1 MLRFLDEKRETGILE
16 FSGGDTIET
25 ISGSPPGR
33 IFHLAEISKEKRK
46 DVLSSGG
53 KKERKEHRETIK
65 GDDRGTIDRSID
77 RKRGVRPFNEGYIK
91 RRERKEGRKEKG
103 PQETNFRDIS
113 LTKLVID
120 VPFVRR

>member
-1 MLRFLDEKRETGILE
+1 MKKFPLAIYIYISFSFSRFPFADRAKRLLVRAVLRFLDEKRGTGILE

-53 KKERKEHRETIK
+53 KKEGKEHRETIK
-65 GDDRGTIDRSID
+65 RDDRSID
-77 RKRGVRPFNEGYIK
+77 RSIESAGL
-91 RRERKEGRKEKG
+91 
-103 PQETNFRDIS
+103 DL
-113 LTKLVID
+113 LTKGI
-120 VPFVRR
+120 